1 MRRELVF
8 KISCA
13 QEVGMGLVKKT
24 RLLCASIV
32 VSEIL
37 FFRFFP
43 QELLIKRYSG
53 NIRLCAMPHAGVSQM
68 REFIQWRCC
77 AQARYRLQRQCFTP
91 RQPGNNGASSNW
103 VHITVPGIIQ
113 PRSCFLNMLPP
124 VFVSTCDVFYLFFLY
139 IIRVSDGHIDS
150 LSKIKLELWFY
161 NISGKVTE
169 WKYDLVS
176 IIAHPTFL
184 HSTLQLLLHLRRGEQ
199 DPLVASP
206 GGDLGSW
213 SQWLVSAVIT
223 ISDSVEP
230 RPCRGEHQHQH
241 LRPLLRPPWPS
252 CWQLCLCQVWALFLK
267 FSFKPF

>member
-32 VSEIL
+32 VSEIF
-37 FFRFFP
+37 FFRFFF

-53 NIRLCAMPHAGVSQM
+53 NIRLCAMPHVGVSQM

-124 VFVSTCDVFYLFFLY
+124 VFVSTCDVFYLFY
-139 IIRVSDGHIDS
+139 ISSGCQMDILIPS
-150 LSKIKLELWFY
+150 LKLSWSCDFT
-161 NISGKVTE
+161 IFPGVTE
-169 WKYDLVS
+169 WKFDLVS
-176 IIAHPTFL
+176 IIVHCTFL
-184 HSTLQLLLHLRRGEQ
+184 HPTLQVLLHLWDGESKTPWWPAQ
-199 DPLVASP
+199 VATLGP
-206 GGDLGSW
+206 GHSGW
-213 SQWLVSAVIT
+213 SL
-223 ISDSVEP
+223 
-230 RPCRGEHQHQH
+230 
-241 LRPLLRPPWPS
+241 
-252 CWQLCLCQVWALFLK
+252 QLSRYQTQ
-267 FSFKPF
+267 